1 MADVSLSRTSSKVA
15 LDIHA
20 IAYPLETGLVG
31 HCSGRSSES
40 GRR

>member
-1 MADVSLSRTSSKVA
+1 MADVSASRTSSKVA

-20 IAYPLETGLVG
+20 IAYLLETGLVG
-31 HCSGRSSES
+31 YCSVGSSES